1 MRKRKSNLK
10 KSFSKKKNKKFWNE
24 PIYQWMNRHSCLA
37 SLLSLLVYL
46 FLGGL
51 VGFIFIKFHILPKQ
65 FQELSLS
72 FPLFLNFFV
81 PLVLLYV
88 LLIEKNSES
97 LWDMVKFRI
106 LMLFQL
112 NLICLVSHSIVGIPS
127 KRRGHGAPP
136 LWLLKDKPI
145 WFPIATYLFFIAL
158 YGVLYLIIKF
168 WQKKRFENTK

>member
-10 KSFSKKKNKKFWNE
+10 KSFSKKKNKKFWNK

-51 VGFIFIKFHILPKQ
+51 VGFILIKFDILPKQ

-72 FPLFLNFFV
+72 FPLYFNFIV

-88 LLIEKNSES
+88 LLTEKLSES
-97 LWDMVKFRI
+97 FWSMVKFRI

-112 NLICLVSHSIVGIPS
+112 NLFGLILHSIVGLPS

-136 LWLLKDKPI
+136 LWQLRDKPI

-168 WQKKRFENTK
+168 WQKKKFENNK